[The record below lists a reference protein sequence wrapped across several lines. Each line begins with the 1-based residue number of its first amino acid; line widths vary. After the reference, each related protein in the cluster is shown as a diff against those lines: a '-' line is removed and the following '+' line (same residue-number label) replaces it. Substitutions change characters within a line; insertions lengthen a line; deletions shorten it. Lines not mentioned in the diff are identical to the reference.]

1 MNCKRNL
8 MLTISVLIMSMHGYA
23 QDSLRITLP
32 QAEKQFLEHNLYLLA
47 EKYNISK
54 AQAEVVQMKL
64 YNNPNLK
71 LEGSLYNPDNKRWA
85 DIGNTSGQYAIEA
98 EQLILLAGKR
108 NKQVKL
114 ARTGVAMAESRFFEL
129 MRTLSYA
136 LRSNFYKVHY
146 RHNAI
151 QALDLQI
158 VSLEKLHASYQTLQ
172 GKGIVSGK
180 DAIRISSLLYNLR
193 AEKTSLLNE
202 WHDVQSELQLLLH
215 QNTTWYITEIPAH
228 EQLSVREVNLQT
240 LVDTALHSRQDLK
253 LAQYTQQYSE
263 QNYRLQKAMAVPDL
277 TIGAVFDKRSN
288 YIDNANLLNVAM
300 NLPFFNRNQGNIKA
314 AKWDIEQ
321 NKLLLEQQTALV
333 ENEVNTA
340 YAKALNTE
348 KTVQSIEPGFRQQ
361 LETLLQNM
369 GAHLLKKEISLLEFT
384 DFYDAYKE
392 NILQLSNMELDR
404 MQAIETL
411 NYVIGKNLLNNERN

>member
-8 MLTISVLIMSMHGYA
+8 MLAISLLIMSMHGYA
-23 QDSLRITLP
+23 QDTLRITLP
-32 QAEKQFLEHNLYLLA
+32 QAEKRFLEHNLYLLA

-71 LEGSLYNPDNKRWA
+71 LEGSVYNPGNNRFA

-108 NKQVKL
+108 SKQVKL
-114 ARTGVAMAESRFFEL
+114 ARTGVAMAESQFFEL
-129 MRTLSYA
+129 LRTLSYT
-136 LRSNFYKVHY
+136 LRSNFYKIHY
-146 RHNAI
+146 RQNAI
-151 QALDLQI
+151 QALQQQI
-158 VSLEKLHASYQTLQ
+158 ISLEKLHTSYQELQ
-172 GKGIVSGK
+172 TKGIVSGK
-180 DAIRISSLLYNLR
+180 DAIRVSSLLYNLR
-193 AEKTSLLNE
+193 AEKASLLNE
-202 WHDVQSELQLLLH
+202 WHDTQSELQLLLH
-215 QNTTWYITEIPAH
+215 QNNTWYVTESTAH
-228 EQLSVREVNLQT
+228 EQASVREMNLQV
-240 LVDTALHSRQDLK
+240 LLDTALHSRQDLK
-253 LAQYTQQYSE
+253 LAQYAQQYSE

-288 YIDNANLLNVAM
+288 YIDNASLLNVAM
-300 NLPFFNRNQGNIKA
+300 NLPFFHRNQGNIKA
-314 AKWDIEQ
+314 AKWDIDQ
-321 NKLLLEQQTALV
+321 RKLLLEQQTALV

-348 KTVQSIEPGFRQQ
+348 KTVQSIAPGFRQQ

-369 GAHLLKKEISLLEFT
+369 GEHLLKKEISLLEFT

-392 NILQLSNMELDR
+392 NILQLNNMELDR

-411 NYVIGKNLLNNERN
+411 NYVIGKNMLNNERN